1 MSKRLQKNLNLLL
14 MKMVGIFVKYGFV
27 AQIKLIANKNKFE
40 LGIYIFESRLQIMFL
55 YSKLLL

>member
-1 MSKRLQKNLNLLL
+1 
-14 MKMVGIFVKYGFV
+14 MKMVGILVKYGFV
-27 AQIKLIANKNKFE
+27 VQIKLIANKNKFE